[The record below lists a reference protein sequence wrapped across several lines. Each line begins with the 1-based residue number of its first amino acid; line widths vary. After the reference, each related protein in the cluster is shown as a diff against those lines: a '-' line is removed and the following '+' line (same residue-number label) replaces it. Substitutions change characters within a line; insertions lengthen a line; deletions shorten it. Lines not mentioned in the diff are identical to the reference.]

1 MDSLFI
7 VRKAIFIGLKDIPC
21 VSQYTDVLFKK
32 EYQWPEEK
40 KCYEKGIHFRVYIR
54 IPNRFQVIKNVGL
67 AHLLDSKCKNLG
79 DVFVICIIHKL
90 PSNCMKNKHSSTSQF
105 LFKQG

>member
-1 MDSLFI
+1 MQSDVDSLFI

-40 KCYEKGIHFRVYIR
+40 KCYEKGYISEFISGYPIDFRLSKMLGWR
-54 IPNRFQVIKNVGL
+54 ICWTQNVR
-67 AHLLDSKCKNLG
+67 
-79 DVFVICIIHKL
+79 I
-90 PSNCMKNKHSSTSQF
+90 
-105 LFKQG
+105 